1 MHPDCIK
8 YTSFSTPQEQY
19 EWLVMLF
26 GLKNAP
32 QIYQRKMD
40 KIFKDYPF
48 LYVHVDDI
56 LIASDSIEE
65 HLNAFSDLCLKHGI
79 GLSEKKAK
87 IGLKEIEFLGLEIN
101 GEGIKMQPHILEK
114 IQAFPDKLEDKK
126 QLPRFLGTLN
136 YATNFIC
143 NLVKKRKELQQLLK
157 KNNKYEFS
165 KNHITLVKKIKE
177 QCKNLPFLTLPSD
190 EDNLILETNALEE
203 VWIIE

>member
-1 MHPDCIK
+1 MSEKKKIYSKYDCKSDFWQIKIHLDSIK
-8 YTSFSTPQEQY
+8 YTAFSTPQGQY
-19 EWLVMLF
+19 EWLVMPF

-48 LYVHVDDI
+48 LYVYVDDI

-65 HLNAFSDLCLKHGI
+65 HLEHLNIFSDLCLKHGI

-126 QLPRFLGTLN
+126 QLQRFLGTLN
-136 YATNFIC
+136 YASDFIC
-143 NLVKKRKELQQLLK
+143 NLADKRKELQKSLK

-165 KNHITLVKKIKE
+165 ENHIALVK
-177 QCKNLPFLTLPSD
+177 
-190 EDNLILETNALEE
+190 
-203 VWIIE
+203 